1 MKNGQNRLDGK
12 LNLFHGTLHVES
24 MLVVCAVAMVDLM
37 LCLRDL
43 YIKGSV
49 LVRLGYV
56 VIMHS
61 QGYLF
66 LVYIILAVT
75 LKATGLHELAQHCR
89 LL

>member
-1 MKNGQNRLDGK
+1 
-12 LNLFHGTLHVES
+12 
-24 MLVVCAVAMVDLM
+24 MLVVCAVAMVDFM
-37 LCLRDL
+37 VCLRDL

-49 LVRLGYV
+49 LVRLGYI
-56 VIMHS
+56 VIIHN

-75 LKATGLHELAQHCR
+75 LKATCLNELAQHSR

>member
-1 MKNGQNRLDGK
+1 
-12 LNLFHGTLHVES
+12 
-24 MLVVCAVAMVDLM
+24 MLEVCAVAMVDFM
-37 LCLRDL
+37 VCLGDL

-56 VIMHS
+56 VIIHN

-75 LKATGLHELAQHCR
+75 LKATSLNELAQHSC